1 MESVLFD
8 CLQDRDHRVLLVDN
22 IDHLTIEAHPTCISA
37 LINTIDS
44 SSSSSSSSCRA
55 DRSHH
60 LSDSLLSSIIVV
72 SSDSNYLPRRRRRT
86 VIIASCS
93 SSSNVHA
100 SLKQS
105 YRLGFPMLLTEP
117 SLLDKRDVLLSLML
131 DPNVAVVDDF
141 TQGDDIAPKLSGMSS
156 YKDFIALVANE
167 LVLYMK
173 SYSIADI
180 HRYFTE
186 QYQNSSHDSSIGDGV
201 VVRQLSSRQLLKSA
215 INSNPTSSLSSS
227 SSRVINR
234 FMRQFDIASSEPH
247 LIGVDHWKSYL
258 LTMLS
263 TAIPSISDDD
273 YYHRWIS
280 PSSMKTSMSGGSRKR
295 RCSGKWSTD
304 IIL

>member
-1 MESVLFD
+1 MESILFD
-8 CLQDRDHRVLLVDN
+8 CLQDRDHRVMLVDN

-44 SSSSSSSSCRA
+44 SSSSCRA
-55 DRSHH
+55 DGSHH
-60 LSDSLLSSIIVV
+60 LCDSLLSSIIGA
-72 SSDSNYLPRRRRRT
+72 SADSNSLPRRRMSMRT
-86 VIIASCS
+86 VVIASCS

-100 SLKQS
+100 SLQQS
-105 YRLGFPMLLTEP
+105 YRLGSPMILTEP

-131 DPNVAVVDDF
+131 DPTVAVVDDF
-141 TQGDDIAPKLSGMSS
+141 TQGDAIDPKLFDKSS
-156 YKDFIALVANE
+156 YKDFIAVIANE

-186 QYQNSSHDSSIGDGV
+186 QYQNSSHDSSTGDGV
-201 VVRQLSSRQLLKSA
+201 VVRKLSSRQLLKSA
-215 INSNPTSSLSSS
+215 INSNPTSSLSST

-234 FMRQFDIASSEPH
+234 FMRQFDISSSEPH
-247 LIGVDHWKSYL
+247 LIGVDHWKSHL

-280 PSSMKTSMSGGSRKR
+280 SPSMKRSTSGGSRRR
-295 RCSGKWSTD
+295 RCSGK
-304 IIL
+304 

>member
-44 SSSSSSSSCRA
+44 SSSSSCRA

-72 SSDSNYLPRRRRRT
+72 SADSNYLPRRRRRMRT

-100 SLKQS
+100 SLKQP
-105 YRLGFPMLLTEP
+105 YRLGSPMLLTEP

-141 TQGDDIAPKLSGMSS
+141 TQGDAIAPKLSDMSS

-180 HRYFTE
+180 HRYFIE
-186 QYQNSSHDSSIGDGV
+186 QYQNSSHDSKIGDGV
-201 VVRQLSSRQLLKSA
+201 VIRQLSSRQLLKSA

-234 FMRQFDIASSEPH
+234 FMR
-247 LIGVDHWKSYL
+247 
-258 LTMLS
+258 
-263 TAIPSISDDD
+263 
-273 YYHRWIS
+273 R
-280 PSSMKTSMSGGSRKR
+280 
-295 RCSGKWSTD
+295 
-304 IIL
+304 IL

>member
-44 SSSSSSSSCRA
+44 SSSSSCRA

-72 SSDSNYLPRRRRRT
+72 SADSNYLPRRRRRMRT

-93 SSSNVHA
+93 SSYNVHA
-100 SLKQS
+100 SLKQP
-105 YRLGFPMLLTEP
+105 YRLGSPMLLTEP

-131 DPNVAVVDDF
+131 DPNVAVVNDF
-141 TQGDDIAPKLSGMSS
+141 TQGDAIAPKLSDMSS

-180 HRYFTE
+180 HRYFIE

-247 LIGVDHWKSYL
+247 LIGVDHWKSHL

-280 PSSMKTSMSGGSRKR
+280 SPSMNRSTSGGSRRR
-295 RCSGKWSTD
+295 RCSGK
-304 IIL
+304 

>member
-44 SSSSSSSSCRA
+44 SSSSCRA

-72 SSDSNYLPRRRRRT
+72 SADSNYLPRRRRRRRMRT

-93 SSSNVHA
+93 SSSNVYA
-100 SLKQS
+100 SLKQP
-105 YRLGFPMLLTEP
+105 YRLGSPMLLTEP

-131 DPNVAVVDDF
+131 DPSVAVVDDF
-141 TQGDDIAPKLSGMSS
+141 TQGDAISLKLSDMSS
-156 YKDFIALVANE
+156 YKDFIALIANE

-180 HRYFTE
+180 HRYFIE

-234 FMRQFDIASSEPH
+234 FIRQFDIASSEPH
-247 LIGVDHWKSYL
+247 LIGVDHWKSHL

-263 TAIPSISDDD
+263 TVIPLSLTMNTTIDGSAL
-273 YYHRWIS
+273 HR
-280 PSSMKTSMSGGSRKR
+280 
-295 RCSGKWSTD
+295 
-304 IIL
+304 

>member
-1 MESVLFD
+1 M
-8 CLQDRDHRVLLVDN
+8 LVDN
-22 IDHLTIEAHPTCISA
+22 IDQLTIEAYPTCISA

-44 SSSSSSSSCRA
+44 SSSCRA

-60 LSDSLLSSIIVV
+60 LCDSLLSSMIVV
-72 SSDSNYLPRRRRRT
+72 SADSIHFPRRRRRRM
-86 VIIASCS
+86 VVIASCS

-105 YRLGFPMLLTEP
+105 YRLGSPMLLTEP

-141 TQGDDIAPKLSGMSS
+141 TQGDAIAQKLSDKSS
-156 YKDFIALVANE
+156 YKDFIVLVANE

-215 INSNPTSSLSSS
+215 INSNPTSSLSST

-247 LIGVDHWKSYL
+247 LIGVDHWKSHL

-263 TAIPSISDDD
+263 TAIPFISDDD

-280 PSSMKTSMSGGSRKR
+280 SPSMKRSTSGGSRRR
-295 RCSGKWSTD
+295 RCSGK
-304 IIL
+304 